1 MLILEIINITA
12 FLHNYVFV
20 DLFIVHSM
28 LFFVAAAAEVEE
40 VTVTVVVVVV
50 VVFLTKISFIVAIL
64 SLSFNLILLGLIK
77 VLTN

>member
-1 MLILEIINITA
+1 M
-12 FLHNYVFV
+12 FV

-40 VTVTVVVVVV
+40 VTVTVVVVVVV

>member
-1 MLILEIINITA
+1 M
-12 FLHNYVFV
+12 FV

-40 VTVTVVVVVV
+40 VTVTVVVV

>member
-1 MLILEIINITA
+1 
-12 FLHNYVFV
+12 
-20 DLFIVHSM
+20 M

-40 VTVTVVVVVV
+40 LTVTVVVVVVV

>member
-1 MLILEIINITA
+1 M
-12 FLHNYVFV
+12 FV

-40 VTVTVVVVVV
+40 VTVTVVVVV

>member
-1 MLILEIINITA
+1 MFILEIINITA

-50 VVFLTKISFIVAIL
+50 VFLTKISFIVAIL

>member
-1 MLILEIINITA
+1 
-12 FLHNYVFV
+12 
-20 DLFIVHSM
+20 M

-40 VTVTVVVVVV
+40 VTVTVVVVVA
-50 VVFLTKISFIVAIL
+50 FLTKISFIVAIL

>member
-1 MLILEIINITA
+1 MFILEIINITA

-50 VVFLTKISFIVAIL
+50 FLTKISFIVAIL